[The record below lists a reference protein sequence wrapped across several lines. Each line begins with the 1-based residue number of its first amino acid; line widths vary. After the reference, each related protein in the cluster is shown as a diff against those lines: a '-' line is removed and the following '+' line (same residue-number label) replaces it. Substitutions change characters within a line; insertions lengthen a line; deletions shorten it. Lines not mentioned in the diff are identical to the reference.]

1 MVQLYQRSNLV
12 SSGIRDGGRDAIEI
26 EAVIFEAGELCR
38 SFKGIEEVFSEIAGV
53 RPAWRSFFFMHP
65 RSVMAIAR
73 KDAIDLLLN
82 KSALG
87 VLLTPIILAV
97 VFLFVSKLVSG
108 HTTNILVYNPG
119 QSRLVQVVSGAFE
132 PVKITE
138 TNSSVDVKAV
148 FGANGSKRDAAYDVG
163 LIIPANFEG
172 ALRAGSHPQVS
183 LYVDESNID
192 PHQTLLLREAITN
205 YARQVVSPQTPLAL
219 STATINQPAITDIG
233 VVLGNNYGA
242 IVLLVSFM
250 AGTALIPGLLIE
262 EREKKT
268 LRLLMAAPAS
278 YTDIV
283 LGKVLVTFAYQIVL
297 SLVVLAIMGNF
308 AGHVALLLLYTLVGT
323 CFSLALGLLVGGLC
337 STASTSGMICGLLC
351 FIYVIPGLFTG
362 LLGSLFGNNPVG
374 QAMKFIPTY
383 YIANGAYEAIQNQG
397 AFSEHLLN
405 ISVILGS
412 TFILLAITGWILRRQ
427 AAIVA
432 TI

>member
-1 MVQLYQRSNLV
+1 
-12 SSGIRDGGRDAIEI
+12 
-26 EAVIFEAGELCR
+26 
-38 SFKGIEEVFSEIAGV
+38 
-53 RPAWRSFFFMHP
+53 MHP

-97 VFLFVSKLVSG
+97 VFLFISKLVSG

-138 TNSSVDVKAV
+138 THSPVDVTAV

-172 ALRAGSHPQVS
+172 ALRTGSHPQVS

-205 YARQVVSPQTPLAL
+205 YARQVVNPQTPLAL

-233 VVLGNNYGA
+233 VMLGNNYGA

-250 AGTALIPGLLIE
+250 AGTALLPGLLIE

-283 LGKVLVTFAYQIVL
+283 LGKVLVTFAYQVIL
-297 SLVVLAIMGNF
+297 SLVVLAIMGDF
-308 AGHVALLLLYTLVGT
+308 TGQAQAALLLLYTLVGT

-337 STASTSGMICGLLC
+337 SKASTAGMIGGLLC

-362 LLGSLFGNNPVG
+362 LLGSLFGSNPVG

-397 AFSEHLLN
+397 ALSEHLLN

>member
-1 MVQLYQRSNLV
+1 
-12 SSGIRDGGRDAIEI
+12 
-26 EAVIFEAGELCR
+26 
-38 SFKGIEEVFSEIAGV
+38 
-53 RPAWRSFFFMHP
+53 MHP
-65 RSVMAIAR
+65 RSVLAIAR

-87 VLLTPIILAV
+87 ILLTPIILAV
-97 VFLFVSKLVSG
+97 VFLFVTKLVSG

-119 QSRLVQVVSGAFE
+119 QSRLVQVVSGAFV

-138 TNSSVDVKAV
+138 THAPVDVTAV

-183 LYVDESNID
+183 LYVNESNID

-205 YARQVVSPQTPLAL
+205 YARQVVSPQAPLVL
-219 STATINQPAITDIG
+219 STATINQPEITDFG
-233 VVLGNNYGA
+233 VVLGNVYGA
-242 IVLLVSFM
+242 VVLLVSFM
-250 AGTALIPGLLIE
+250 VGTALLPNLLIE
-262 EREKKT
+262 EKEKKT

-278 YTDIV
+278 FTDVV
-283 LGKVLVTFAYQIVL
+283 LGKVLIVL
-297 SLVVLAIMGNF
+297 VYQLILSLAVLAIMGDF
-308 AGHVALLLLYTLVGT
+308 TGQVGLLLLYTLLGA
-323 CFSLALGLLVGGLC
+323 CFSLALGLLIGGLC
-337 STASTSGMICGLLC
+337 STASTSGMICGFLC

-362 LLGSLFGNNPVG
+362 ILGSLFGNNPVG
-374 QAMKFIPTY
+374 QAMKFVPTY
-383 YIANGAYEAIQNQG
+383 YIANGAYNAILKQG

-412 TFILLAITGWILRRQ
+412 TLILLAITGWILRRQ
-427 AAIVA
+427 AVVAA

>member
-1 MVQLYQRSNLV
+1 
-12 SSGIRDGGRDAIEI
+12 
-26 EAVIFEAGELCR
+26 
-38 SFKGIEEVFSEIAGV
+38 
-53 RPAWRSFFFMHP
+53 
-65 RSVMAIAR
+65 
-73 KDAIDLLLN
+73 
-82 KSALG
+82 
-87 VLLTPIILAV
+87 
-97 VFLFVSKLVSG
+97 
-108 HTTNILVYNPG
+108 
-119 QSRLVQVVSGAFE
+119 
-132 PVKITE
+132 
-138 TNSSVDVKAV
+138 
-148 FGANGSKRDAAYDVG
+148 
-163 LIIPANFEG
+163 
-172 ALRAGSHPQVS
+172 
-183 LYVDESNID
+183 
-192 PHQTLLLREAITN
+192 LLREAITN

>member
-1 MVQLYQRSNLV
+1 
-12 SSGIRDGGRDAIEI
+12 
-26 EAVIFEAGELCR
+26 
-38 SFKGIEEVFSEIAGV
+38 
-53 RPAWRSFFFMHP
+53 MHP

-87 VLLTPIILAV
+87 VLMTPIILAV

-138 TNSSVDVKAV
+138 TNSPVDVTAV

-205 YARQVVSPQTPLAL
+205 YARQVVNPQAPLAL
-219 STATINQPAITDIG
+219 STATINHPEVTDIG

-250 AGTALIPGLLIE
+250 AGTALLPGLLIE

-283 LGKVLVTFAYQIVL
+283 LGKVLVTFAYQLIL

-308 AGHVALLLLYTLVGT
+308 TAQAQDALLLLYTLLGT
-323 CFSLALGLLVGGLC
+323 CFSLALGLLIGGIC
-337 STASTSGMICGLLC
+337 STASTSGMICGFLC
-351 FIYVIPGLFTG
+351 FLYVIPGLFTG
-362 LLGSLFGNNPVG
+362 LLGSLFGSNPVG

-383 YIANGAYEAIQNQG
+383 YIANGGYEAIQNQG
-397 AFSEHLLN
+397 ALSEHLLN

-412 TFILLAITGWILRRQ
+412 TLILLAITGWILRRQ
-427 AAIVA
+427 AVVAA